1 MNAIARR
8 AAGFTLIEVIIAF
21 AILAL
26 GLTILLGI
34 LTGAT
39 KQVRWADD
47 AGRASMHA
55 QTLLAQQGVGASLEA
70 GHTEGDFEAGRYRW
84 TLDIAPWRDPEEVES
99 PQPKDP
105 GAPQLM
111 SLDLQV
117 AWGDGSPRNR
127 LRVQSLRL
135 VAPTN
140 FPGGT
145 PL

>member
-1 MNAIARR
+1 MNAFARR
-8 AAGFTLIEVIIAF
+8 AAGFTLIEVIVAF

-34 LTGAT
+34 LSGAT

-47 AGRASMHA
+47 AGRAAMHA
-55 QTLLAQQGVGASLEA
+55 QTLLAQTGVGESLA
-70 GHTEGDFEAGRYRW
+70 PGHTEGEFESGRYRW
-84 TLDIAPWRDPEEVES
+84 TLDIAQWRDPAGPEN
-99 PQPKDP
+99 PQPVDP
-105 GAPQLM
+105 GAPQLVA
-111 SLDLQV
+111 LDLQV

-140 FPGGT
+140 FPGST